1 MEEKKGADHKKGLIL
16 MIYTDLLVSIWK
28 KTVVILGAVTVNAL
42 LEASIHHIG
51 KIYSFLKDMEFDYD
65 GIYPE
70 RIKYEEVS
78 TDEIKKGFTAL
89 ITNLFE
95 EISELAGRSM
105 AEQIKKEMERA
116 HLPGG
121 EE

>member
-1 MEEKKGADHKKGLIL
+1 MEEKKADHKKGLVL
-16 MIYTDLLVSIWK
+16 MIYSDLLVNIWK
-28 KTVVILGAVTVNAL
+28 KTVVILGAVTINAL
-42 LEASIHHIG
+42 IEVSIHHIG
-51 KIYSFLKDMEFDYD
+51 KNHPFLKGMEFDYE

-70 RIKYEEVS
+70 RINYEEVS
-78 TDEIKKGFTAL
+78 TDEIKKGYTAL

-95 EISELAGRSM
+95 EISELAGRAM
-105 AEQIKKEMERA
+105 AAQIKEEMERI